1 VRPTPE
7 PGYSSP
13 VATRGTRRFSQALS
27 EGDGISLIAEVSDV
41 DGARRADS
49 AGAEGF
55 LVRRDVTDL
64 REATELPILWA
75 GPGLPGDAARWG
87 ADACLLW
94 VDGEEEDGRL
104 ERLHAEA
111 LDLRLDCVVGVR
123 DEDEL
128 QLALDLVDPE
138 IFMLSGRLG
147 ESGGPLEHVL
157 GLLAD
162 VPAGKLAIA
171 EAHVT
176 SRDEVDE
183 LERAGVDGV
192 VLPAGAVA
200 ALAGAAAG
208 ER

>member
-1 VRPTPE
+1 M
-7 PGYSSP
+7 
-13 VATRGTRRFSQALS
+13 ATRGTRRFSQALS

-41 DGARRADS
+41 DGARSAES
-49 AGAEGF
+49 AGAEGL
-55 LVRRDVTDL
+55 LVRRDVAGL
-64 REATELPILWA
+64 GEATELPILWG
-75 GPGLPGDAARWG
+75 GPGLPGDAAQSG
-87 ADACLLW
+87 ADACLLS
-94 VDGEEEDGRL
+94 VDGDEDEGRL

-111 LDLRLDCVVGVR
+111 LELGLDCVVEVR

-138 IFMLSGRLG
+138 IFLLSGRRTDD
-147 ESGGPLEHVL
+147 GGPLEHVL

-162 VPAGKLAIA
+162 VPAGKLAVA
-171 EAHVT
+171 EALVT

>member
-1 VRPTPE
+1 
-7 PGYSSP
+7 

-27 EGDGISLIAEVSDV
+27 EGDGISLIAEVGDV
-41 DGARRADS
+41 NGARS
-49 AGAEGF
+49 AESSGAEAL
-55 LVRRDVTDL
+55 LVRGEVAGL
-64 REATELPILWA
+64 GEATELPLLWH
-75 GPGLPGDAARWG
+75 GPGPPGDAARAG
-87 ADACLLW
+87 ADACLLS
-94 VDGEEEDGRL
+94 VDGDEGDGRL

-111 LDLRLDCVVGVR
+111 LELGLDCVVEVR

-138 IFMLSGRLG
+138 IFLLAGRRG
-147 ESGGPLEHVL
+147 DDGGPLEHVL

-162 VPAGKLAIA
+162 VPAGKLAVA
-171 EAHVT
+171 DAHVT
-176 SRDEVDE
+176 SRDEVEE

-208 ER
+208 DR